1 MAKFLAVSSR
11 LIDCDIL
18 LYLLKK
24 TKTDYSFMTEII
36 MKSAQVESD
45 QMSDVS
51 NNFFSMSEPR

>member
-1 MAKFLAVSSR
+1 MAKFLAVSSS